1 MALFHQILRIR
12 PPLVKSTPHLLHH
25 PPHLT
30 FPNPC
35 YITKLEV
42 YMVNSPSQP
51 NSRPVAPPPPGAC
64 VRHNVALP
72 PRRVGTARPH
82 VSNSGHAPT
91 TRCPRPEPRE
101 SKPYFSCPQGS
112 IKAKTPAIKAN
123 RASSRQMINQQKTA
137 SCHRPSAPGT
147 AGPFLGRAGAAA
159 PPHIDINVWL
169 VTPSTVLYQ
178 TPPAFSRLQSRQK
191 TPVIV
196 HDQASSRQTMKKLK
210 PTYRAP
216 TAQPLTSPGQR
227 PGFAPHET
235 SPEGATQP
243 ANQGKNPGNQG

>member
-1 MALFHQILRIR
+1 MLYYQ
-12 PPLVKSTPHLLHH
+12 VGSLHGK
-25 PPHLT
+25 LT
-30 FPNPC
+30 V
-35 YITKLEV
+35 TAKL
-42 YMVNSPSQP
+42 
-51 NSRPVAPPPPGAC
+51 APGCPAT
-64 VRHNVALP
+64 
-72 PRRVGTARPH
+72 PRRVRPAQRCLAPAQGGDGSSPRFKFRPCPH
-82 VSNSGHAPT
+82 HALPA
-91 TRCPRPEPRE
+91 TRTPGIEAL
-101 SKPYFSCPQGS
+101 FFLPQGS
-112 IKAKTPAIKAN
+112 IKAKNPAIKAN
-123 RASSRQMINQQKTA
+123 RASSRQMINQQKTL

-216 TAQPLTSPGQR
+216 TAQPHTSPRQR